1 MLLLGRNPNILPNNK
16 KEVLTVFTLEFKT
29 GNAAFKDG
37 ESFEVCRILKEV
49 SRKIDDGIIEGS
61 IFDINGNKIGKF
73 KLT

>member
-1 MLLLGRNPNILPNNK
+1 
-16 KEVLTVFTLEFKT
+16 VFTLEFKT